1 LLVFVLLLQLLEAVL
16 LGNGDGDLGFDL
28 EELVFH
34 VEKDLLGELLGI
46 LGFVEEVVEVGT
58 EEGGDTVEERHG
70 VSFQC

>member
-1 LLVFVLLLQLLEAVL
+1 LQLLEAVL